1 MQFSLANSTTNY
13 FLESN
18 AWPPEINFRKKYGK
32 TETIFECLTFW
43 KFFARWSGFDEHLMQ
58 IFAVVESTEGNKLVI
73 KWIHS
78 LNFTQFY
85 SQIRSILIGCKIWS
99 SMIKSASHYYSF
111 LLLLFML
118 KDFTFLKTVFFLDR
132 VRSLFLVWNSH
143 WPCVFDFCCCCS
155 KLVWNINIIINIM
168 KIHTNKCSKDYE

>member
-1 MQFSLANSTTNY
+1 MNAISKFGNVFHTFICIFACICLNFKRIAFFIQFSLANSTMNY

-18 AWPPEINFRKKYGK
+18 AWPRGINFRKNNGK
-32 TETIFECLTFW
+32 TETIFECLTFC
-43 KFFARWSGFDEHLMQ
+43 KFFARWSGFDEYLMQ

-78 LNFTQFY
+78 LNVTQFY
-85 SQIRSILIGCKIWS
+85 SQIRSILIGCKICS

-118 KDFTFLKTVFFLDR
+118 KDFTSF
-132 VRSLFLVWNSH
+132 
-143 WPCVFDFCCCCS
+143 
-155 KLVWNINIIINIM
+155 
-168 KIHTNKCSKDYE
+168 